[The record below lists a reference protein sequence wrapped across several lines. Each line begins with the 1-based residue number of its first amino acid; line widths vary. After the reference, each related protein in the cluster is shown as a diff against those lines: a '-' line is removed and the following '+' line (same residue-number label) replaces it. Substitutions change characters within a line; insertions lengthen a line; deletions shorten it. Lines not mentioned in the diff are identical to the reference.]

1 MCAKK
6 LDTGRLDNLIQI
18 ASNDSELIDRTIL
31 SDATV
36 PVVAAKRALRKQV
49 DPHTLIDNP
58 RNRFNMRRDEEY
70 IALESSIIQRGIDDD
85 IRVKE
90 TADGQYMIV
99 SGHRRKKIAIE
110 QGIPKV
116 WIKIDEF
123 KSELDEVLC
132 IIQANIT
139 NRAKSPLDMALS
151 IHDLEELI
159 NDNSGRKR
167 DTIAEKLGIS
177 SKSVHNY
184 STLLDLPDTIKGWLM
199 DAILTPSQAY
209 KVASFEPRHQQNL
222 IEAVSPLLK
231 DDMNDTEKKNIVKSE
246 IARITKGINIGL
258 GKTREKKAPNANKTL
273 NKAVALLIPL
283 HEQLEIPKSRK
294 KKEEAMRQIESA
306 IETLE
311 SIKEKIEAASVK

>member
-1 MCAKK
+1 MSTKK
-6 LDTGRLDNLIQI
+6 LNTGKLDNLIQI

-31 SDATV
+31 PDAAAPLATV
-36 PVVAAKRALRKQV
+36 KRALRKQV

-70 IALESSIIQRGIDDD
+70 IALESSIKQRGIDDD

-90 TADGQYMIV
+90 TEDGQYMIV

-139 NRAKSPLDMALS
+139 NRAKSPLDIALS

-184 STLLDLPDTIKGWLM
+184 STLLDLPDIIKSWLM
-199 DAILTPSQAY
+199 EAILTPSQAY
-209 KVASFEPRHQQNL
+209 KVASFEQRYQQNL
-222 IEAVSPLLK
+222 IEAVVPLLN
-231 DDMNDTEKKNIVKSE
+231 DDMDDTEKKNIIKAE
-246 IARITKGINIGL
+246 ISRITKNINIGL
-258 GKTREKKAPNANKTL
+258 GKSREKKAPNANKTL
-273 NKAVALLIPL
+273 NKAVALLLPL
-283 HEQLEIPKSRK
+283 HDHLEIPKSRK
-294 KKEEAMRQIESA
+294 KKEEAVQQIEAA
-306 IETLE
+306 IKTLE
-311 SIKEKIEAASVK
+311 SIKGKIESTSAK